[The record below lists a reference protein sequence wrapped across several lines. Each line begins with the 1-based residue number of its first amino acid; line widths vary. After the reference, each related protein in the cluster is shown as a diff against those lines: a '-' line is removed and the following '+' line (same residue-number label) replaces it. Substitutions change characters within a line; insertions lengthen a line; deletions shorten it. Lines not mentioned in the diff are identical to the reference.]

1 MLFGKLLPREGNFF
15 EMFNQHADRIVEAA
29 RAFSQ
34 LVANYSDPHLRDKY
48 NQDVDNAE
56 RAADRVTQD
65 VNRLIHKTFITP
77 IDREQ
82 IHSLINTMDDVADLI
97 QDSAETMALYDV
109 HHMTEEITRLTDL
122 SLKCCERLRDAV
134 RLLGKIA
141 DPAVAE
147 AALDGAR
154 AILMERWGENA
165 ALVGELRAWMTD
177 VGVIRAKVADGK
189 ENEGAKYRDY
199 FDHAESLAKI
209 PSHRLLALFRA
220 RREEILLLDLD
231 PGMEADAMVT
241 VFGILNLTEDSFF
254 DESRRLDPAGAVTA
268 AIEMLRVGSDV
279 VDVGPAASHPD
290 ARPVS
295 PADEIRRIA
304 PLLDA
309 LSDQMH
315 RVSIDSFQPETQR
328 YALKRG
334 VGYLNDIQGFP
345 DPALYPDI
353 AEADCR
359 LVVMHSAQRDGIA
372 TRTGHLR
379 PEDALDEIVRFF
391 EARVSALRRSGVA
404 ADRLIL
410 DPGMGFFLSPAPET
424 SLHVLSNLQKL
435 KSALGLPL
443 LVSVSR
449 KSFLGATV
457 GLPVKDL
464 GPASLAAELHAIGNG
479 ADYVRT
485 HAPGDLRSAITFS
498 ETLAKF
504 RSRDARDRG
513 LDHA

>member
-1 MLFGKLLPREGNFF
+1 
-15 EMFNQHADRIVEAA
+15 
-29 RAFSQ
+29 
-34 LVANYSDPHLRDKY
+34 
-48 NQDVDNAE
+48 
-56 RAADRVTQD
+56 
-65 VNRLIHKTFITP
+65 
-77 IDREQ
+77 
-82 IHSLINTMDDVADLI
+82 
-97 QDSAETMALYDV
+97 
-109 HHMTEEITRLTDL
+109 
-122 SLKCCERLRDAV
+122 
-134 RLLGKIA
+134 
-141 DPAVAE
+141 
-147 AALDGAR
+147 
-154 AILMERWGENA
+154 
-165 ALVGELRAWMTD
+165 
-177 VGVIRAKVADGK
+177 
-189 ENEGAKYRDY
+189 
-199 FDHAESLAKI
+199 
-209 PSHRLLALFRA
+209 
-220 RREEILLLDLD
+220 
-231 PGMEADAMVT
+231 MVT

-391 EARVSALRRSGVA
+391 EARVSALRRSGSLPTGSSSIRDGFEPRTGNIA
-404 ADRLIL
+404 ARAVE
-410 DPGMGFFLSPAPET
+410 PSKAEVGVGA
-424 SLHVLSNLQKL
+424 
-435 KSALGLPL
+435 SAM
-443 LVSVSR
+443 VSASR

-464 GPASLAAELHAIGNG
+464 VQRALRRNFARSAMALTTSHPRAWRSAKRNHLLGNPREISQSRRQRPRVRSCLAFTFRPPASGPGQVPRRWAQTSLGSSGSNCTMRRRFMPCSSTTKRPKIM
-479 ADYVRT
+479 RP
-485 HAPGDLRSAITFS
+485 APGWSRRRISLFRSARMMLVWRIFIWREPRCVSKSLMLHCT
-498 ETLAKF
+498 
-504 RSRDARDRG
+504 R
-513 LDHA
+513 

>member
-1 MLFGKLLPREGNFF
+1 
-15 EMFNQHADRIVEAA
+15 
-29 RAFSQ
+29 
-34 LVANYSDPHLRDKY
+34 
-48 NQDVDNAE
+48 
-56 RAADRVTQD
+56 
-65 VNRLIHKTFITP
+65 
-77 IDREQ
+77 
-82 IHSLINTMDDVADLI
+82 
-97 QDSAETMALYDV
+97 
-109 HHMTEEITRLTDL
+109 
-122 SLKCCERLRDAV
+122 
-134 RLLGKIA
+134 
-141 DPAVAE
+141 
-147 AALDGAR
+147 
-154 AILMERWGENA
+154 
-165 ALVGELRAWMTD
+165 
-177 VGVIRAKVADGK
+177 
-189 ENEGAKYRDY
+189 
-199 FDHAESLAKI
+199 
-209 PSHRLLALFRA
+209 
-220 RREEILLLDLD
+220 
-231 PGMEADAMVT
+231 MVT

-268 AIEMLRVGSDV
+268 AIEMLRVGADV

-443 LVSVSR
+443 LVSVAGE
-449 KSFLGATV
+449 SFLGATV
-457 GLPVKDL
+457 GLPVK
-464 GPASLAAELHAIGNG
+464 
-479 ADYVRT
+479 
-485 HAPGDLRSAITFS
+485 
-498 ETLAKF
+498 
-504 RSRDARDRG
+504 
-513 LDHA
+513 

>member
-1 MLFGKLLPREGNFF
+1 MKGWLFLVIAIVGEVIATSALKSSEGFTKLAPSAVVIIGYG
-15 EMFNQHADRIVEAA
+15 I
-29 RAFSQ
+29 AF
-34 LVANYSDPHLRDKY
+34 Y
-48 NQDVDNAE
+48 
-56 RAADRVTQD
+56 
-65 VNRLIHKTFITP
+65 F
-77 IDREQ
+77 
-82 IHSLINTMDDVADLI
+82 
-97 QDSAETMALYDV
+97 
-109 HHMTEEITRLTDL
+109 L
-122 SLKCCERLRDAV
+122 SLVLKS
-134 RLLGKIA
+134 I
-141 DPAVAE
+141 P
-147 AALDGAR
+147 
-154 AILMERWGENA
+154 
-165 ALVGELRAWMTD
+165 
-177 VGVIRAKVADGK
+177 VGVAYAVWSGLGVVIITAIAWLLHGQKLDAWGFVGMGLIIA
-189 ENEGAKYRDY
+189 A
-199 FDHAESLAKI
+199 F
-209 PSHRLLALFRA
+209 LLARS
-220 RREEILLLDLD
+220 
-231 PGMEADAMVT
+231 PSWVT

>member
-1 MLFGKLLPREGNFF
+1 M
-15 EMFNQHADRIVEAA
+15 
-29 RAFSQ
+29 
-34 LVANYSDPHLRDKY
+34 
-48 NQDVDNAE
+48 
-56 RAADRVTQD
+56 
-65 VNRLIHKTFITP
+65 
-77 IDREQ
+77 
-82 IHSLINTMDDVADLI
+82 
-97 QDSAETMALYDV
+97 
-109 HHMTEEITRLTDL
+109 
-122 SLKCCERLRDAV
+122 
-134 RLLGKIA
+134 
-141 DPAVAE
+141 
-147 AALDGAR
+147 
-154 AILMERWGENA
+154 
-165 ALVGELRAWMTD
+165 
-177 VGVIRAKVADGK
+177 
-189 ENEGAKYRDY
+189 
-199 FDHAESLAKI
+199 
-209 PSHRLLALFRA
+209 
-220 RREEILLLDLD
+220 
-231 PGMEADAMVT
+231 
-241 VFGILNLTEDSFF
+241 
-254 DESRRLDPAGAVTA
+254 
-268 AIEMLRVGSDV
+268 
-279 VDVGPAASHPD
+279 DVGPAASHPD

-391 EARVSALRRSGVA
+391 EARVSALRRSGSLPTGSSSIRGWDFLEPRTGNIAARAVEPSKAEVGVGASAIGLGVA
-404 ADRLIL
+404 EIL
-410 DPGMGFFLSPAPET
+410 
-424 SLHVLSNLQKL
+424 
-435 KSALGLPL
+435 
-443 LVSVSR
+443 
-449 KSFLGATV
+449 LGATV

>member
-1 MLFGKLLPREGNFF
+1 
-15 EMFNQHADRIVEAA
+15 
-29 RAFSQ
+29 
-34 LVANYSDPHLRDKY
+34 
-48 NQDVDNAE
+48 
-56 RAADRVTQD
+56 
-65 VNRLIHKTFITP
+65 
-77 IDREQ
+77 
-82 IHSLINTMDDVADLI
+82 
-97 QDSAETMALYDV
+97 
-109 HHMTEEITRLTDL
+109 
-122 SLKCCERLRDAV
+122 
-134 RLLGKIA
+134 
-141 DPAVAE
+141 
-147 AALDGAR
+147 
-154 AILMERWGENA
+154 
-165 ALVGELRAWMTD
+165 
-177 VGVIRAKVADGK
+177 
-189 ENEGAKYRDY
+189 
-199 FDHAESLAKI
+199 
-209 PSHRLLALFRA
+209 
-220 RREEILLLDLD
+220 
-231 PGMEADAMVT
+231 
-241 VFGILNLTEDSFF
+241 
-254 DESRRLDPAGAVTA
+254 
-268 AIEMLRVGSDV
+268 MLRVGSDV

-457 GLPVKDL
+457 GLPKKDL
-464 GPASLAAELHAIGNG
+464 GQRALRRNFTRSAMALTTSAPTRRRSAKRNHLLGNPREISQSRRQRPRVRSCLAFTFRPPASGPRSGSAKVG
-479 ADYVRT
+479 ADMLGSSGSNCTMRRRFIPRQGSEWTARSLRT
-485 HAPGDLRSAITFS
+485 FGSP
-498 ETLAKF
+498 
-504 RSRDARDRG
+504 ARVISTRLCG
-513 LDHA
+513 

>member
-1 MLFGKLLPREGNFF
+1 M
-15 EMFNQHADRIVEAA
+15 
-29 RAFSQ
+29 
-34 LVANYSDPHLRDKY
+34 
-48 NQDVDNAE
+48 
-56 RAADRVTQD
+56 
-65 VNRLIHKTFITP
+65 
-77 IDREQ
+77 
-82 IHSLINTMDDVADLI
+82 
-97 QDSAETMALYDV
+97 
-109 HHMTEEITRLTDL
+109 
-122 SLKCCERLRDAV
+122 
-134 RLLGKIA
+134 
-141 DPAVAE
+141 
-147 AALDGAR
+147 
-154 AILMERWGENA
+154 
-165 ALVGELRAWMTD
+165 
-177 VGVIRAKVADGK
+177 
-189 ENEGAKYRDY
+189 
-199 FDHAESLAKI
+199 
-209 PSHRLLALFRA
+209 
-220 RREEILLLDLD
+220 
-231 PGMEADAMVT
+231 
-241 VFGILNLTEDSFF
+241 
-254 DESRRLDPAGAVTA
+254 
-268 AIEMLRVGSDV
+268 
-279 VDVGPAASHPD
+279 DVGPAASHPD

-359 LVVMHSAQRDGIA
+359 LVVMHSAQRDG
-372 TRTGHLR
+372 
-379 PEDALDEIVRFF
+379 IVRFF

>member
-1 MLFGKLLPREGNFF
+1 
-15 EMFNQHADRIVEAA
+15 
-29 RAFSQ
+29 
-34 LVANYSDPHLRDKY
+34 
-48 NQDVDNAE
+48 
-56 RAADRVTQD
+56 
-65 VNRLIHKTFITP
+65 
-77 IDREQ
+77 
-82 IHSLINTMDDVADLI
+82 
-97 QDSAETMALYDV
+97 
-109 HHMTEEITRLTDL
+109 
-122 SLKCCERLRDAV
+122 
-134 RLLGKIA
+134 
-141 DPAVAE
+141 
-147 AALDGAR
+147 
-154 AILMERWGENA
+154 
-165 ALVGELRAWMTD
+165 
-177 VGVIRAKVADGK
+177 
-189 ENEGAKYRDY
+189 
-199 FDHAESLAKI
+199 
-209 PSHRLLALFRA
+209 
-220 RREEILLLDLD
+220 
-231 PGMEADAMVT
+231 MVT

-391 EARVSALRRSGVA
+391 EARVSALRRSG
-404 ADRLIL
+404 
-410 DPGMGFFLSPAPET
+410 
-424 SLHVLSNLQKL
+424 SLPTGSSSIRGWTGDWSMAKRPTL
-435 KSALGLPL
+435 
-443 LVSVSR
+443 R
-449 KSFLGATV
+449 R
-457 GLPVKDL
+457 
-464 GPASLAAELHAIGNG
+464 PASGN
-479 ADYVRT
+479 
-485 HAPGDLRSAITFS
+485 RSAKPWTSAASIISNSATPRATGTAESSTGAIFS
-498 ETLAKF
+498 PPCASGKLRAPVRRWPRARRC
-504 RSRDARDRG
+504 RSAPPRMVRVSAASSPG
-513 LDHA
+513 LSS

>member
-1 MLFGKLLPREGNFF
+1 MPSAG
-15 EMFNQHADRIVEAA
+15 
-29 RAFSQ
+29 
-34 LVANYSDPHLRDKY
+34 
-48 NQDVDNAE
+48 
-56 RAADRVTQD
+56 T
-65 VNRLIHKTFITP
+65 VNWQKPSGSALGRLAT
-77 IDREQ
+77 
-82 IHSLINTMDDVADLI
+82 S
-97 QDSAETMALYDV
+97 S
-109 HHMTEEITRLTDL
+109 
-122 SLKCCERLRDAV
+122 
-134 RLLGKIA
+134 
-141 DPAVAE
+141 
-147 AALDGAR
+147 
-154 AILMERWGENA
+154 
-165 ALVGELRAWMTD
+165 
-177 VGVIRAKVADGK
+177 
-189 ENEGAKYRDY
+189 
-199 FDHAESLAKI
+199 
-209 PSHRLLALFRA
+209 
-220 RREEILLLDLD
+220 
-231 PGMEADAMVT
+231 
-241 VFGILNLTEDSFF
+241 
-254 DESRRLDPAGAVTA
+254 
-268 AIEMLRVGSDV
+268 
-279 VDVGPAASHPD
+279 
-290 ARPVS
+290 
-295 PADEIRRIA
+295 
-304 PLLDA
+304 
-309 LSDQMH
+309 
-315 RVSIDSFQPETQR
+315 
-328 YALKRG
+328 
-334 VGYLNDIQGFP
+334 FP

>member
-1 MLFGKLLPREGNFF
+1 M
-15 EMFNQHADRIVEAA
+15 
-29 RAFSQ
+29 
-34 LVANYSDPHLRDKY
+34 
-48 NQDVDNAE
+48 
-56 RAADRVTQD
+56 
-65 VNRLIHKTFITP
+65 
-77 IDREQ
+77 
-82 IHSLINTMDDVADLI
+82 
-97 QDSAETMALYDV
+97 
-109 HHMTEEITRLTDL
+109 
-122 SLKCCERLRDAV
+122 
-134 RLLGKIA
+134 
-141 DPAVAE
+141 
-147 AALDGAR
+147 
-154 AILMERWGENA
+154 
-165 ALVGELRAWMTD
+165 
-177 VGVIRAKVADGK
+177 
-189 ENEGAKYRDY
+189 
-199 FDHAESLAKI
+199 
-209 PSHRLLALFRA
+209 
-220 RREEILLLDLD
+220 
-231 PGMEADAMVT
+231 
-241 VFGILNLTEDSFF
+241 
-254 DESRRLDPAGAVTA
+254 
-268 AIEMLRVGSDV
+268 
-279 VDVGPAASHPD
+279 DVGPAASHPD

-391 EARVSALRRSGVA
+391 EARVSALRRSGSLPTGSSSI
-404 ADRLIL
+404 R
-410 DPGMGFFLSPAPET
+410 MGFFLSPAPET

-457 GLPVKDL
+457 GLPVSDL
-464 GPASLAAELHAIGNG
+464 VQRALRRNF
-479 ADYVRT
+479 T
-485 HAPGDLRSAITFS
+485 RSAMALTTSAPTRLEICEAQSPSRKPREISQSRRQRPRVRSCLAFTFRPP
-498 ETLAKF
+498 AKYLLL
-504 RSRDARDRG
+504 G
-513 LDHA
+513 C

>member
-1 MLFGKLLPREGNFF
+1 MKGWLFLVIAIVGEVIATSALKSSEGFTKLAPSAVVIIGYGIAFYFLSLVLKSIPVGVAYAVWSGLGVVIITAIAWLLHGQKLDAWGFVGMGLIIAAFARPIP
-15 EMFNQHADRIVEAA
+15 IVEVAA
-29 RAFSQ
+29 
-34 LVANYSDPHLRDKY
+34 
-48 NQDVDNAE
+48 
-56 RAADRVTQD
+56 
-65 VNRLIHKTFITP
+65 
-77 IDREQ
+77 
-82 IHSLINTMDDVADLI
+82 
-97 QDSAETMALYDV
+97 
-109 HHMTEEITRLTDL
+109 
-122 SLKCCERLRDAV
+122 
-134 RLLGKIA
+134 
-141 DPAVAE
+141 
-147 AALDGAR
+147 
-154 AILMERWGENA
+154 
-165 ALVGELRAWMTD
+165 
-177 VGVIRAKVADGK
+177 
-189 ENEGAKYRDY
+189 
-199 FDHAESLAKI
+199 
-209 PSHRLLALFRA
+209 
-220 RREEILLLDLD
+220 
-231 PGMEADAMVT
+231 EADAMVT

>member
-1 MLFGKLLPREGNFF
+1 
-15 EMFNQHADRIVEAA
+15 
-29 RAFSQ
+29 
-34 LVANYSDPHLRDKY
+34 
-48 NQDVDNAE
+48 
-56 RAADRVTQD
+56 
-65 VNRLIHKTFITP
+65 
-77 IDREQ
+77 
-82 IHSLINTMDDVADLI
+82 
-97 QDSAETMALYDV
+97 
-109 HHMTEEITRLTDL
+109 
-122 SLKCCERLRDAV
+122 
-134 RLLGKIA
+134 
-141 DPAVAE
+141 
-147 AALDGAR
+147 
-154 AILMERWGENA
+154 
-165 ALVGELRAWMTD
+165 
-177 VGVIRAKVADGK
+177 
-189 ENEGAKYRDY
+189 
-199 FDHAESLAKI
+199 
-209 PSHRLLALFRA
+209 
-220 RREEILLLDLD
+220 
-231 PGMEADAMVT
+231 
-241 VFGILNLTEDSFF
+241 
-254 DESRRLDPAGAVTA
+254 
-268 AIEMLRVGSDV
+268 
-279 VDVGPAASHPD
+279 
-290 ARPVS
+290 
-295 PADEIRRIA
+295 
-304 PLLDA
+304 
-309 LSDQMH
+309 MH

-464 GPASLAAELHAIGNG
+464 GQRALRRNF
-479 ADYVRT
+479 T
-485 HAPGDLRSAITFS
+485 RSAMALTTSAPTRLEICEAQSPSRKPSRNFAVATP
-498 ETLAKF
+498 ETE
-504 RSRDARDRG
+504 G
-513 LDHA
+513 

>member
-1 MLFGKLLPREGNFF
+1 
-15 EMFNQHADRIVEAA
+15 
-29 RAFSQ
+29 
-34 LVANYSDPHLRDKY
+34 
-48 NQDVDNAE
+48 
-56 RAADRVTQD
+56 
-65 VNRLIHKTFITP
+65 
-77 IDREQ
+77 
-82 IHSLINTMDDVADLI
+82 
-97 QDSAETMALYDV
+97 
-109 HHMTEEITRLTDL
+109 
-122 SLKCCERLRDAV
+122 
-134 RLLGKIA
+134 
-141 DPAVAE
+141 
-147 AALDGAR
+147 
-154 AILMERWGENA
+154 
-165 ALVGELRAWMTD
+165 
-177 VGVIRAKVADGK
+177 
-189 ENEGAKYRDY
+189 
-199 FDHAESLAKI
+199 
-209 PSHRLLALFRA
+209 
-220 RREEILLLDLD
+220 
-231 PGMEADAMVT
+231 MVT

-268 AIEMLRVGSDV
+268 AIEMLRVGSDAGWPAGRPAPRGGAPRGRG
-279 VDVGPAASHPD
+279 GPPPPPH
-290 ARPVS
+290 
-295 PADEIRRIA
+295 
-304 PLLDA
+304 
-309 LSDQMH
+309 
-315 RVSIDSFQPETQR
+315 ETQR

>member
-1 MLFGKLLPREGNFF
+1 ME
-15 EMFNQHADRIVEAA
+15 VAA
-29 RAFSQ
+29 
-34 LVANYSDPHLRDKY
+34 
-48 NQDVDNAE
+48 
-56 RAADRVTQD
+56 
-65 VNRLIHKTFITP
+65 
-77 IDREQ
+77 
-82 IHSLINTMDDVADLI
+82 
-97 QDSAETMALYDV
+97 
-109 HHMTEEITRLTDL
+109 
-122 SLKCCERLRDAV
+122 
-134 RLLGKIA
+134 
-141 DPAVAE
+141 
-147 AALDGAR
+147 
-154 AILMERWGENA
+154 
-165 ALVGELRAWMTD
+165 
-177 VGVIRAKVADGK
+177 
-189 ENEGAKYRDY
+189 
-199 FDHAESLAKI
+199 
-209 PSHRLLALFRA
+209 
-220 RREEILLLDLD
+220 
-231 PGMEADAMVT
+231 EADAMVT

-372 TRTGHLR
+372 PAPVTFDRRRARRDCAVLR
-379 PEDALDEIVRFF
+379 GAGFRLATERGRCRPAHP
-391 EARVSALRRSGVA
+391 RSG
-404 ADRLIL
+404 DGI
-410 DPGMGFFLSPAPET
+410 FFLSPAPET

-449 KSFLGATV
+449 KSFLGA
-457 GLPVKDL
+457 P
-464 GPASLAAELHAIGNG
+464 LAFL
-479 ADYVRT
+479 
-485 HAPGDLRSAITFS
+485 
-498 ETLAKF
+498 
-504 RSRDARDRG
+504 
-513 LDHA
+513 

>member
-1 MLFGKLLPREGNFF
+1 MGLCRYGAHNCCLFARPIP
-15 EMFNQHADRIVEAA
+15 IVEVAA
-29 RAFSQ
+29 
-34 LVANYSDPHLRDKY
+34 
-48 NQDVDNAE
+48 
-56 RAADRVTQD
+56 
-65 VNRLIHKTFITP
+65 
-77 IDREQ
+77 
-82 IHSLINTMDDVADLI
+82 
-97 QDSAETMALYDV
+97 
-109 HHMTEEITRLTDL
+109 
-122 SLKCCERLRDAV
+122 
-134 RLLGKIA
+134 
-141 DPAVAE
+141 
-147 AALDGAR
+147 
-154 AILMERWGENA
+154 
-165 ALVGELRAWMTD
+165 
-177 VGVIRAKVADGK
+177 
-189 ENEGAKYRDY
+189 
-199 FDHAESLAKI
+199 
-209 PSHRLLALFRA
+209 
-220 RREEILLLDLD
+220 
-231 PGMEADAMVT
+231 EADAMVT

-410 DPGMGFFLSPAPET
+410 DPGLGFFLSPAPET

>member
-1 MLFGKLLPREGNFF
+1 MKGWLFLVIAIVGEVIATSALKSSEGFTKLAPSAVVIIGYGIAFYFLSLVLKSIPVGVAYAVWSGLGVVIITAIAWLLHGQKLDAWGFVGMGLIIAAFLLARSP
-15 EMFNQHADRIVEAA
+15 IVEVAA
-29 RAFSQ
+29 
-34 LVANYSDPHLRDKY
+34 
-48 NQDVDNAE
+48 
-56 RAADRVTQD
+56 
-65 VNRLIHKTFITP
+65 
-77 IDREQ
+77 
-82 IHSLINTMDDVADLI
+82 
-97 QDSAETMALYDV
+97 
-109 HHMTEEITRLTDL
+109 
-122 SLKCCERLRDAV
+122 
-134 RLLGKIA
+134 
-141 DPAVAE
+141 
-147 AALDGAR
+147 
-154 AILMERWGENA
+154 
-165 ALVGELRAWMTD
+165 
-177 VGVIRAKVADGK
+177 
-189 ENEGAKYRDY
+189 
-199 FDHAESLAKI
+199 
-209 PSHRLLALFRA
+209 
-220 RREEILLLDLD
+220 
-231 PGMEADAMVT
+231 EADAMVT